1 MGLVK
6 SVSKYLNDT
15 PRGSLLTRWQAR
27 LHKRSNSSTPI
38 QDSGFTPFW
47 EKGEIT
53 GIMKL
58 KELLCEKHFLQAF
71 LSFPL
76 VEYTFICR
84 DCGATFYVDK
94 VKFKEAW
101 TREDIPAVLDVN
113 RIHWLEEGTG
123 PEEYTFL
130 GSCKRPGNS
139 GVLGFDY

>member
-1 MGLVK
+1 MDLVK
-6 SVSKYLNDT
+6 SELNYLADT
-15 PRGSLLTRWQAR
+15 PRLSFLTRWLAR
-27 LHKRSNSSTPI
+27 LRKRSNLSIPTP
-38 QDSGFTPFW
+38 DSGFIRFW
-47 EKGEIT
+47 ERVETT
-53 GIMKL
+53 GTTRVS
-58 KELLCEKHFLQAF
+58 ELLCEKHFLQAF

-113 RIHWLEEGTG
+113 RIHWWEEGTG

-130 GSCKRPGNS
+130 GSCKRPRNS